1 MELEE
6 VIAQRRSIRKF
17 ETKPVDKV
25 KREKLIEAAR
35 LCQSAKNRQPW
46 QFMILKDGRKDQVAG
61 IMLQLFESHD
71 EELPGYVN
79 SSRHTAQI
87 IQNAPVLMLV
97 FREPDELWIPGD
109 LLSIGAA
116 IEHVCLEAVNLG
128 LGALWIRDTRIYVK
142 GNLRLCRLSSAA
154 VSLRHC
160 AGLPGRTARS
170 APAENSRSASASIS
184 GTLTRPFSFSH
195 PDRV

>member
-1 MELEE
+1 
-6 VIAQRRSIRKF
+6 
-17 ETKPVDKV
+17 
-25 KREKLIEAAR
+25 
-35 LCQSAKNRQPW
+35 
-46 QFMILKDGRKDQVAG
+46 MILEDGRKDQVAG

-128 LGALWIRDTRIYVK
+128 LGALWIRDTEYTEKEICAYV
-142 GNLRLCRLSSAA
+142 GYPQLQLVSAIALGYPPNSPLRARGKLPKRFCFHFRDVNASFFFFSS
-154 VSLRHC
+154 
-160 AGLPGRTARS
+160 
-170 APAENSRSASASIS
+170 
-184 GTLTRPFSFSH
+184 
-195 PDRV
+195 

>member
-6 VIAQRRSIRKF
+6 VIAQRRSIREF
-17 ETKPVDKV
+17 ETKPVEKV
-25 KREKLIEAAR
+25 KLEKLIEAAR

-46 QFMILKDGRKDQVAG
+46 QFMILEDGRKDQVAE

-128 LGALWIRDTRIYVK
+128 LGALWIRDTEYTEKEICAYV
-142 GNLRLCRLSSAA
+142 GYPQLQLVSAIA
-154 VSLRHC
+154 L
-160 AGLPGRTARS
+160 GY
-170 APAENSRSASASIS
+170 PAEQPAP
-184 GTLTRPFSFSH
+184 RPRKTPEALLLPFQG
-195 PDRV
+195 R

>member
-17 ETKPVDKV
+17 ESKPVEKA
-25 KREKLIEAAR
+25 KLEKLIEAAR

-46 QFMILKDGRKDQVAG
+46 QFMILDDDRKDQVAE

-71 EELPGYVN
+71 EKLPGYVN
-79 SSRHTAQI
+79 SSRHTAEI
-87 IQNAPVLMLV
+87 IKNAPLLILV
-97 FREPDELWIPGD
+97 FREPDALWTTGD

-128 LGALWIRDTRIYVK
+128 LGALWIRDTEYTEQEICEFCGYPQLQLV
-142 GNLRLCRLSSAA
+142 SAIA
-154 VSLRHC
+154 
-160 AGLPGRTARS
+160 AGY
-170 APAENSRSASASIS
+170 PAEQPAP
-184 GTLTRPFSFSH
+184 RPRKDPADLMLPFQG
-195 PDRV
+195 R

>member
-1 MELEE
+1 MELQE
-6 VIAQRRSIRKF
+6 AMKKRRSIRKYQPRDVEDQLLEELF
-17 ETKPVDKV
+17 
-25 KREKLIEAAR
+25 EAAR
-35 LCQSAKNRQPW
+35 ISPSAKNRQPW
-46 QFMILKDGRKDQVAG
+46 QFMILEDGRKDQVAG

-109 LLSIGAA
+109 LLSISAA

-128 LGALWIRDTRIYVK
+128 LGALWIRDTEYTEKEICAYV
-142 GNLRLCRLSSAA
+142 GYPQLQLVSAIA
-154 VSLRHC
+154 L
-160 AGLPGRTARS
+160 GY
-170 APAENSRSASASIS
+170 PAEQPAP
-184 GTLTRPFSFSH
+184 RPRKTPEALLLPFQG
-195 PDRV
+195 R

>member
-17 ETKPVDKV
+17 ETKPVEKV
-25 KREKLIEAAR
+25 KLEKLIEAAR

-46 QFMILKDGRKDQVAG
+46 QFMILEDGRKDQVAE

-71 EELPGYVN
+71 EELPGFVN

-87 IQNAPVLMLV
+87 MKNAPVLMLV
-97 FREPDELWIPGD
+97 FREPDELWTPGD

-128 LGALWIRDTRIYVK
+128 LGALWIRDTEYTEKQICAYAGYPQLQLV
-142 GNLRLCRLSSAA
+142 SAIA
-154 VSLRHC
+154 L
-160 AGLPGRTARS
+160 GY
-170 APAENSRSASASIS
+170 PAEHPAP
-184 GTLTRPFSFSH
+184 RPRKAPEALLLPFQG
-195 PDRV
+195 R